1 MLTPEEEDTYVPNP
15 YRGYA
20 TIKLVFIVFQMFG
33 LCGTVL
39 MLATV
44 LLGRV
49 PRQAT
54 WYNLVFSFLV
64 STTSYSLLFLSG
76 HWNDKSPPYYLCRA
90 QALLIYASPPYTAA
104 TTCGLVVQIYLNLS
118 NTLTGSVDMRRKGWK
133 LVLIFPY
140 VVFIGMI
147 IGCLVATIR
156 NPGIVQ
162 RVEDSP
168 YCIFSVVTPSRIA
181 SIIVVVLMI
190 IHVTLQVFIFIQLKK
205 GWAIIRHRPTQ
216 LSTIIR
222 VGLFS
227 MVGALAVVLGL
238 VFAFSAANGPF
249 DVMLAVIPAVIAFIF
264 GTQGDLARRWMF
276 WRWRWKNGS
285 FHSQAS
291 EQQRTTSSTRLVR
304 LNAGHT
310 HTTSID
316 LADSPLPKHPPI
328 SKSSSSYLPRPAQAD
343 YYMPKLPPDALCH
356 DPYGLNR
363 DH

>member
-1 MLTPEEEDTYVPNP
+1 MTRPPSGTLKSF
-15 YRGYA
+15 RGSK
-20 TIKLVFIVFQMFG
+20 TRPIVSSQLSLRTSSNQRLRTRTTLMF
-33 LCGTVL
+33 C
-39 MLATV
+39 
-44 LLGRV
+44 
-49 PRQAT
+49 
-54 WYNLVFSFLV
+54 
-64 STTSYSLLFLSG
+64 
-76 HWNDKSPPYYLCRA
+76 C
-90 QALLIYASPPYTAA
+90 
-104 TTCGLVVQIYLNLS
+104 
-118 NTLTGSVDMRRKGWK
+118 
-133 LVLIFPY
+133 
-140 VVFIGMI
+140 
-147 IGCLVATIR
+147 
-156 NPGIVQ
+156 
-162 RVEDSP
+162 
-168 YCIFSVVTPSRIA
+168 VTRSRIA

-190 IHVTLQVFIFIQLKK
+190 IHVTLQGVLPSSRVSQSHVNNPLPKVFIFIQLKK

-227 MVGALAVVLGL
+227 MVGALAVVYVSRSRTSISLLTNGVYHFSLGL

-249 DVMLAVIPAVIAFIF
+249 DVMLAVSKYCPSLFELHATAYLPTFLDSPRGNRLHIRHTRSSYCSVVNLLYELLL
-264 GTQGDLARRWMF
+264 TLYLLLQDLARRWMF

-328 SKSSSSYLPRPAQAD
+328 SKDSSSYLPRPAQAD

-356 DPYGLNR
+356 DPHGR